1 VKRRNTLLKFLV
13 ILPMTL
19 LFSFSPALGTADGFV
34 KIPADA
40 TAKNLEGK
48 VVSLADYKGK
58 LLFLSIWKTDCFPC
72 LLEIPILNRL
82 QKEYASDDFTV
93 IGISVDRGKNKFV
106 VDLVEKAKINYPV
119 WLAYGE
125 PILKYIEPPMT
136 PFLLV
141 VGPEGEVLGYV
152 PGKIPTYDDA
162 VGVMN
167 QARALIAEH
176 NKQK

>member
-1 VKRRNTLLKFLV
+1 
-13 ILPMTL
+13 MTF
-19 LFSFSPALGTADGFV
+19 LFSFSPTLSAAGEPV

-58 LLFLSIWKTDCFPC
+58 LLFVSIWKTDCIPC

-82 QKEYASDDFTV
+82 QREYASDDFSV
-93 IGISVDRGKNKFV
+93 IGISVDRGKDRFV
-106 VDLVEKAKINYPV
+106 GNLVDKAKINYPV

-125 PILKYIEPPMT
+125 PILKYVEPPVT

-141 VGPEGEVLGYV
+141 IGPQGEVLGYV

-162 VGVMN
+162 VAVMK
-167 QARALIAEH
+167 QARSLIAEH
-176 NKQK
+176 KKQK